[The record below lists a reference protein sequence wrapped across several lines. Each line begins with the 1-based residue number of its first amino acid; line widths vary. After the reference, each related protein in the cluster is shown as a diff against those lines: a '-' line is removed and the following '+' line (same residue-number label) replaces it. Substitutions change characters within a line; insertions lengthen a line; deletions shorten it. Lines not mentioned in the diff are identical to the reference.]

1 MALQLGIMR
10 ILCVVLFFLT
20 KSNGAS
26 NTKNRFTPTDAAL
39 AINSVQFL
47 EMLVGIKNSAEIK
60 TYSFKR
66 GLNDSVGWIDSLFR
80 RTAVSRQP
88 SYNQHVAEYIGHLWF
103 VKTNG
108 IKFRET
114 IKVLSISPSG
124 ESSTVECSTEYYNG
138 STWVHCSRIVCVFH
152 SIPIQKLEDGNVQD
166 RELGVKMA
174 LDCELLV
181 WLPLPGAASR
191 AVKRQIGSV
200 FESAARAFLMGIRKA
215 SW

>member
-1 MALQLGIMR
+1 MDA
-10 ILCVVLFFLT
+10 
-20 KSNGAS
+20 KSVGDRASEAGTDAGDARDLVAGAS
-26 NTKNRFTPTDAAL
+26 ADAGDA
-39 AINSVQFL
+39 
-47 EMLVGIKNSAEIK
+47 K
-60 TYSFKR
+60 
-66 GLNDSVGWIDSLFR
+66 
-80 RTAVSRQP
+80 P

-152 SIPIQKLEDGNVQD
+152 SIPIQKLEDDNVQD